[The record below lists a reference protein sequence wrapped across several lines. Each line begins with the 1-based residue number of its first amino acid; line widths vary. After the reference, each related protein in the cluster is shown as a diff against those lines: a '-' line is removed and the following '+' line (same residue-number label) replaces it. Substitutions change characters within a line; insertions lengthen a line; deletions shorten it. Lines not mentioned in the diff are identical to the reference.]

1 MKEEGLEV
9 NCMEAKTMKDMQKEV
24 DAYIGQF
31 KEGYFSPLAMMARL
45 TEEMG
50 SLQERLI
57 IIMVR
62 NQKTTET
69 ERSIEE
75 ELGDVLFVMI
85 CMANSL
91 NIDLETAHNIVMN
104 KFNTRDKD
112 RWTRI
117 DEERKNNERN

>member
-1 MKEEGLEV
+1 MINEGFEV
-9 NCMEAKTMKDMQKEV
+9 NNMEQKTMKDMQKEV
-24 DAYIGQF
+24 DAYISQF
-31 KEGYFSPLAMMARL
+31 KEGYFSPLAMLVRL

-50 SLQERLI
+50 ELAREINHYYGEKPKKSTEKER
-57 IIMVR
+57 
-62 NQKTTET
+62 T
-69 ERSIEE
+69 IEE

-91 NIDLETAHNIVMN
+91 NIDLETAHNIVME

-117 DEERKNNERN
+117 EEGEKKE

>member
-9 NCMEAKTMKDMQKEV
+9 NSMEAKTMKDMQKEV

-50 SLQERLI
+50 ELARE
-57 IIMVR
+57 V
-62 NQKTTET
+62 NHYYGEKPKKTTEK

-117 DEERKNNERN
+117 DEGEKE

>member
-9 NCMEAKTMKDMQKEV
+9 NSMEAKTMKDMQKEV

-50 SLQERLI
+50 ELARE
-57 IIMVR
+57 V
-62 NQKTTET
+62 NHYYGEKPKKTTEK

-117 DEERKNNERN
+117 DEGDKE